1 MKPSTFLPTPI
12 PICSAQVGVFLKGK
26 KLYYYTLFVL
36 CVSTIN
42 FLRLKINH
50 IVGLQVLAFLLELGV
65 WSQTVKLFVTVINSP
80 ALSIKKKK
88 IQFF

>member
-1 MKPSTFLPTPI
+1 MKPSILAYAYSNL
-12 PICSAQVGVFLKGK
+12 CGSSRCLLKGK

-36 CVSTIN
+36 CVSNIN

-65 WSQTVKLFVTVINSP
+65 VTNSEVICNGN
-80 ALSIKKKK
+80 
-88 IQFF
+88 